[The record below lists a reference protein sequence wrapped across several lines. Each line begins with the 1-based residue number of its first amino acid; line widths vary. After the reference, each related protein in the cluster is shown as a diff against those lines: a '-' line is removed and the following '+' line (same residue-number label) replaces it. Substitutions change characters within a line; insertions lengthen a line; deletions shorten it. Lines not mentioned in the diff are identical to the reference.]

1 MRMNDGHI
9 IYSSCK
15 IIFQILHFE
24 CTVLLSNRL
33 NILFTSDYEL
43 TCLSH
48 KNPRVSNLAVSSI
61 FQILMILSEVV
72 CAAAK
77 VERGGQLCHL
87 TEHSVISLCDTK
99 YVLYSVICKNII
111 VFVTIKFLSV
121 SNSFVHLKSLP
132 FARKKL
138 SYIQRRTINIRVPL
152 NITNHHKY

>member
-1 MRMNDGHI
+1 
-9 IYSSCK
+9 
-15 IIFQILHFE
+15 
-24 CTVLLSNRL
+24 
-33 NILFTSDYEL
+33 
-43 TCLSH
+43 
-48 KNPRVSNLAVSSI
+48 
-61 FQILMILSEVV
+61 MILSEVV

-152 NITNHHKY
+152 NITNHPALIELQSRDIWIRLICDKLLSLQTYLNSKRYQTNRFLMYCRQKLP